1 MSKKKTKTKSNKLK
15 KKNQKASIN
24 KTPVSIR
31 SMKKNKTKSKIPK
44 KKSQKASTN
53 KTVVAILSIIFITA
67 GSVCAFINVFVKST
81 NLIAISIF
89 AFWFI
94 GLALAF
100 NSQKSTIKWNR
111 TVGMVGVG
119 IMALSFLVFLVY
131 NQVISNSEGAS
142 KLRNCKYNLLRLA
155 GAIKEYKSDNSE
167 HCPQNLEI
175 LEEQGYLEKY
185 FEGVLKCPL
194 NENHYS
200 FEISGWETTH
210 FTIRCPNEPI
220 NHAGRLDPKDEIT
233 TELYYSSRLERIIEE
248 TKPKIP

>member
-15 KKNQKASIN
+15 KKNQKDAIK
-24 KTPVSIR
+24 KTPSLIL
-31 SMKKNKTKSKIPK
+31 SMKKTKTSKPK

-53 KTVVAILSIIFITA
+53 KTVVAILSIIFIIT
-67 GSVCAFINVFVKST
+67 GSVFAFINVFVKSN

-89 AFWFI
+89 VFWFI

-100 NSQKSTIKWNR
+100 NSQKSSIKWNR

-131 NQVISNSEGAS
+131 NQVIANSEGATN
-142 KLRNCKYNLLRLA
+142 LRNCKYNLLRLA

-167 HCPQNLEI
+167 HCPQNLKI
-175 LEEQGYLEKY
+175 LSEQGYLDKY

-200 FEISGWETTH
+200 FEISGWEATH

-220 NHAGRLDPKDEIT
+220 KHVGRLDPKDEIT
-233 TELYYSSRLERIIEE
+233 TELYYSSRLEKIVEE